1 MESLEISAKTVDEA
15 VDLALQQ
22 LGAKLS
28 EVAITILGEGRGGIL
43 GIGAENAK
51 VRVTKLDVGRSR
63 MSGTAFPPRP
73 PVISY
78 AADTSSDAG
87 EDDDDEYEDG
97 DDEED
102 EGLPAELTGNPASAV
117 GREVLESLLD
127 RIGVDADIAE
137 VRPTGPPPSGAGSV
151 VAFDIRGG
159 DLGLLIGRR
168 GQTLASL
175 QYLVNLIVAR
185 RVKGQP
191 SVVVDVEGYRARRFQ
206 SLTGL
211 AKRMA
216 DRVRQSGQPVTLEP
230 MSASERRIIHMAL
243 QDNVDV
249 MTESAGEGDARKVTI
264 APRRAGGAPRS
275 MPQRE

>member
-1 MESLEISAKTVDEA
+1 MESLEINAKTVDEA
-15 VDLALQQ
+15 VEIALKQ

-28 EVAITILGEGRGGIL
+28 EVEITILGEGRAGIL

-63 MSGTAFPPRP
+63 MSGSNFPPRP

-78 AADTSSDAG
+78 ATDTSPEA
-87 EDDDDEYEDG
+87 
-97 DDEED
+97 DEED
-102 EGLPAELTGNPASAV
+102 EDDGHEPLPAAVAGSPVSAV

-127 RIGVDADIAE
+127 RMGVDASVSE
-137 VRPTGPPPSGAGSV
+137 VRPPGPPSTGPGPV

-175 QYLVNLIVAR
+175 QYMVNLIVAR
-185 RVKGQP
+185 KVKGQP
-191 SVVVDVEGYRARRFQ
+191 SVIVDVEGYRARRFQ
-206 SLTGL
+206 TLSGL

-230 MSASERRIIHMAL
+230 MSASERRIIHLAL
-243 QDNVDV
+243 QDNTDV
-249 MTESAGEGDARKVTI
+249 TTQSAGAGDARKVTI
-264 APRRAGGAPRS
+264 APRRAQDPG
-275 MPQRE
+275 REPNRE

>member
-15 VDLALQQ
+15 VELALQQ

-28 EVAITILGEGRGGIL
+28 EVEITILGEGRGGIL

-51 VRVTKLDVGRSR
+51 VRVTKLGVGRSR

-78 AADTSSDAG
+78 ATDTSSDAG
-87 EDDDDEYEDG
+87 GNDDEYEDEG
-97 DDEED
+97 DEED
-102 EGLPAELTGNPASAV
+102 EEEQLPAELTGNPALAV

-137 VRPTGPPPSGAGSV
+137 VRPTGPPPTGAGPV

-206 SLTGL
+206 SLSGL

-216 DRVRQSGQPVTLEP
+216 DRVRQSGQAVTLEP

-243 QDNVDV
+243 QDNIDV
-249 MTESAGEGDARKVTI
+249 ITQSAGEGDARKVTI
-264 APRRAGGAPRS
+264 APRGAGRS
-275 MPQRE
+275 QGG

>member
-1 MESLEISAKTVDEA
+1 MESLEINAKTVDEA
-15 VDLALQQ
+15 VEIALKQ

-28 EVAITILGEGRGGIL
+28 EVEITILGEGRAGIL

-63 MSGTAFPPRP
+63 MSGSNFPPRP

-78 AADTSSDAG
+78 ATDTSPEA
-87 EDDDDEYEDG
+87 
-97 DDEED
+97 DEED
-102 EGLPAELTGNPASAV
+102 EAYDEDDDNEPLPAAVAGSPVSEV

-127 RIGVDADIAE
+127 RMGVDASVAE
-137 VRPTGPPPSGAGSV
+137 VRPPGPPSTGSGPV

-175 QYLVNLIVAR
+175 QYMVNLIVAR
-185 RVKGQP
+185 KVKGQP
-191 SVVVDVEGYRARRFQ
+191 SVIVDVEGYRARRFQ
-206 SLTGL
+206 TLSGL

-230 MSASERRIIHMAL
+230 MSASERRIVHMAL
-243 QDNVDV
+243 QDNTDV
-249 MTESAGEGDARKVTI
+249 TTLSAGEGDARKVTI
-264 APRRAGGAPRS
+264 APRRAQDPG
-275 MPQRE
+275 REPNPE